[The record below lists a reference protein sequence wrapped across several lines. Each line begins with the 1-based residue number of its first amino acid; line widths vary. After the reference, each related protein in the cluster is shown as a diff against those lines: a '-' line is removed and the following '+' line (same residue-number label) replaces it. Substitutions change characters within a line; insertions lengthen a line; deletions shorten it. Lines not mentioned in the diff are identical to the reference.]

1 MFDVELF
8 LNAAILVI
16 IKVKILGDHSP
27 LTEISMAAEMG
38 TLVLRLDDRLMNP
51 LVSFNRI
58 KSALL
63 PDTTR

>member
-1 MFDVELF
+1 
-8 LNAAILVI
+8 
-16 IKVKILGDHSP
+16 
-27 LTEISMAAEMG
+27 MG